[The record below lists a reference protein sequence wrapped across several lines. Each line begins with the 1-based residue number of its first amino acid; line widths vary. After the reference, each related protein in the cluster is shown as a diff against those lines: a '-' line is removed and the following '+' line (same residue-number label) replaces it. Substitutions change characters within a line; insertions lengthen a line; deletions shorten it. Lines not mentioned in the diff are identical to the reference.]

1 MPRRIGRGTMGT
13 GRRGKRW
20 EANTVAL
27 IKSRAVFPRNAK
39 KVVSSYLPE
48 GSNRPL
54 QFSRSPPL
62 CARHERVRWSRLRA
76 FVLFFRE
83 AFIGSRLLSPLYRL
97 FLIHPCKTSL
107 PIIRILLY
115 PPTKR
120 YLLYLSLCLL
130 FSYFLVFFF
139 FKQKPRNF
147 KNVFALNRARSLSL
161 ESFLVDILGS
171 QSPLSFFPHSS
182 KIVRH
187 SQGDAKLFFACPES
201 VLGLR
206 VNNRGVSRALSSTVN
221 GLNLKHPLLFFLLS
235 RK

>member
-13 GRRGKRW
+13 GRRVKRW

-83 AFIGSRLLSPLYRL
+83 AFIGSRCYRR
-97 FLIHPCKTSL
+97 CTD
-107 PIIRILLY
+107 
-115 PPTKR
+115 
-120 YLLYLSLCLL
+120 
-130 FSYFLVFFF
+130 
-139 FKQKPRNF
+139 
-147 KNVFALNRARSLSL
+147 RS
-161 ESFLVDILGS
+161 
-171 QSPLSFFPHSS
+171 
-182 KIVRH
+182 
-187 SQGDAKLFFACPES
+187 
-201 VLGLR
+201 
-206 VNNRGVSRALSSTVN
+206 
-221 GLNLKHPLLFFLLS
+221 
-235 RK
+235 

>member
-120 YLLYLSLCLL
+120 YLLHLSLCLL

-139 FKQKPRNF
+139 
-147 KNVFALNRARSLSL
+147 LNRN
-161 ESFLVDILGS
+161 LVIS
-171 QSPLSFFPHSS
+171 KMSSPLIVPVPFRSKAFSLISSARNPHSPFS
-182 KIVRH
+182 LTPRKSFVIHKGTQNCSSRVL
-187 SQGDAKLFFACPES
+187 KACS
-201 VLGLR
+201 V
-206 VNNRGVSRALSSTVN
+206 SA
-221 GLNLKHPLLFFLLS
+221 
-235 RK
+235 

>member
-120 YLLYLSLCLL
+120 YLLHLSLCLL

-139 FKQKPRNF
+139 
-147 KNVFALNRARSLSL
+147 LNRN
-161 ESFLVDILGS
+161 LVIS
-171 QSPLSFFPHSS
+171 KMSSPLIVLVPFRSKAFSLISSARNPHSPFS
-182 KIVRH
+182 PTPRKSFVIHKGTQNCSSRVL
-187 SQGDAKLFFACPES
+187 KACS
-201 VLGLR
+201 V
-206 VNNRGVSRALSSTVN
+206 SA
-221 GLNLKHPLLFFLLS
+221 
-235 RK
+235 

>member
-115 PPTKR
+115 PPAKR
-120 YLLYLSLCLL
+120 YLLCL
-130 FSYFLVFFF
+130 
-139 FKQKPRNF
+139 
-147 KNVFALNRARSLSL
+147 SLSL
-161 ESFLVDILGS
+161 SVFFSLIFSSFFFLNRNLVIS
-171 QSPLSFFPHSS
+171 KMSSPLIVPVPFRSKAFSLISSARNPHSPFS
-182 KIVRH
+182 PTPRKSFVIHKGTQNCSSRVL
-187 SQGDAKLFFACPES
+187 KACS
-201 VLGLR
+201 V
-206 VNNRGVSRALSSTVN
+206 SA
-221 GLNLKHPLLFFLLS
+221 
-235 RK
+235 